1 MATLVGGKR
10 QGDYAMGDKVSRF
23 FVSCVIG
30 SGGGDQGGK
39 YISIH
44 VTKKNIKMNVL
55 QSVLPQNVLHFWGSR
70 GEKNI
75 DKGIG

>member
-30 SGGGDQGGK
+30 SGGG
-39 YISIH
+39 IRVVNTFPFMSL
-44 VTKKNIKMNVL
+44 KKT
-55 QSVLPQNVLHFWGSR
+55 
-70 GEKNI
+70 
-75 DKGIG
+75 